1 MSAEQV
7 LGNLMAYTK
16 LRNEYLNESLEVISS
31 STTRSQALATVLLV
45 IIAFISL
52 ALAFINKNGSAV
64 KYFSSAVVA
73 SGSIALGSV
82 YLCNFFGVYI

>member
-45 IIAFISL
+45 IIGMITH
-52 ALAFINKNGSAV
+52 GQH
-64 KYFSSAVVA
+64 
-73 SGSIALGSV
+73 
-82 YLCNFFGVYI
+82 

>member
-31 STTRSQALATVLLV
+31 STTSSQALATVLLV
-45 IIAFISL
+45 IIGMIFHGQHYHI
-52 ALAFINKNGSAV
+52 I
-64 KYFSSAVVA
+64 Y
-73 SGSIALGSV
+73 SILNQIAEHFRLFNEV
-82 YLCNFFGVYI
+82 YLLHLE